1 MPASAFE
8 YALLRLVPRVERGEQ
23 INIGVVL
30 LCRQQRFLGM
40 RAQLD
45 EGRIAAL
52 WPDLDLEPVREQ
64 LAAFELVCAGGAA
77 AGPIGELPIYERF
90 RWLTATRSTIIQP
103 SAVHC
108 GLCEQAAAML
118 AHIFAEMVLV
128 PSGVAAEGIRENNHQ
143 TAQKAL
149 GQ

>member
-52 WPDLDLEPVREQ
+52 WPSLDLEPVREQ
-64 LAAFELVCAGGAA
+64 LAAFELVCAGGRA

-108 GLCEQAAAML
+108 GLCEQAPATL
-118 AHIFAEMVLV
+118 DHIYTEMVLV
-128 PSGVAAEGIRENNHQ
+128 PSDVMAQHRHQ
-143 TAQKAL
+143 ETQKEI
-149 GQ
+149 GN

>member
-40 RAQLD
+40 RAYLD

-64 LAAFELVCAGGAA
+64 LIAFELVCAGSAT

-108 GLCEQAAAML
+108 GLCDHAQVML
-118 AHIFAEMVLV
+118 EHIFQQMVLAPGRV
-128 PSGVAAEGIRENNHQ
+128 ATEVGGSG
-143 TAQKAL
+143 
-149 GQ
+149 

>member
-128 PSGVAAEGIRENNHQ
+128 PSGVAAEEIGENSHNE
-143 TAQKAL
+143 AQKAL

>member
-8 YALLRLVPRVERGEQ
+8 YALLRLVPRIERGEQ

-52 WPDLDLEPVREQ
+52 WPDLDLRPIQEQ
-64 LAAFELVCAGGAA
+64 VLAFERVCAGGPAG
-77 AGPIGELPIYERF
+77 GPIGALPIYERF

-103 SAVHC
+103 SQVHC
-108 GLCEQAAAML
+108 GLCVEPAATL
-118 AHIFAEMVLV
+118 EHIFNQMVRWHGKV
-128 PSGVAAEGIRENNHQ
+128 TTGEIER
-143 TAQKAL
+143 TAGL
-149 GQ
+149 

>member
-40 RAQLD
+40 RTQLD

-64 LAAFELVCAGGAA
+64 LAAFELVCAGDRA

-108 GLCEQAAAML
+108 GLCEQAL
-118 AHIFAEMVLV
+118 ATLEHIFAEMVLV
-128 PSGVAAEGIRENNHQ
+128 PGEVIASHNRKE
-143 TAQKAL
+143 TQKEI
-149 GQ
+149 GN

>member
-40 RAQLD
+40 RAYLD
-45 EGRIAAL
+45 EVRIAAL
-52 WPDLDLEPVREQ
+52 WPDIDLEPVREQ
-64 LAAFELVCAGGAA
+64 LAAFELVCNGGAA

-108 GLCEQAAAML
+108 GLCEQAQAML
-118 AHIFAEMVLV
+118 EHIFQQMVLI
-128 PSGVAAEGIRENNHQ
+128 SGGIATEVGKN
-143 TAQKAL
+143 
-149 GQ
+149 G